1 MKQQNSEH
9 LYDLRVEDGG
19 ILCIFSSS
27 EGKELDVSL
36 KDFETFLETA
46 TEAEPL
52 LILMD
57 GRDAGKAP
65 ARARKAFAQL
75 GQDPRVGK
83 CALLGMGRYVRL
95 MASFVNKAVG
105 RDNIR
110 FFGSE
115 EKAIAWLK
123 AGR

>member
-1 MKQQNSEH
+1 MAYE
-9 LYDLRVEDGG
+9 LRMGDNG
-19 ILCIFSSS
+19 ILRIFSSS

-46 TEAEPL
+46 TEAGPL

-65 ARARKAFAQL
+65 ARARKAFAKL

-123 AGR
+123 AQR